1 MWRLYDLV
9 IMNTEYPQPVE
20 EALVSWQ
27 EALEDPEFLLEQEI
41 HPYFASQAVRDVF
54 GPALTDIWL
63 KTSEVQIGED
73 LAESL
78 IKKFIVSATLLEMKD
93 DGLLDSIEN
102 EHGEE
107 VFWATKKGKEKY
119 KKKI

>member
-41 HPYFASQAVRDVF
+41 HPYYASQAVRDVF

-63 KTSEVQIGED
+63 QTSEVHIGED

-102 EHGEE
+102 EQGEE
-107 VFWATKKGKEKY
+107 VFWATAKGKEYAKRM
-119 KKKI
+119 